1 MFSQIA
7 LATARQLRA
16 GTALVV
22 RTAAAASTSST
33 TRSAA
38 PSFLRRSSVVFQQRG
53 YALARFKKTAAAESD
68 DTAATAT
75 KTNKTRSTAAKSKKS
90 AAKGATSAATKTKTP
105 RAKKEA
111 APKKPKKSK
120 AAKTKAPLTEEQ
132 KLKLKIK
139 LYKQR
144 ALFKEDPK
152 THRATGWA
160 AFVREHLKDVIKE
173 GDKLEERRAY
183 FTKLAPQWK
192 ELSAAE
198 KERYHAKAEKA
209 HQDGLAARAAWVL
222 TKTPMEIEDA
232 NHARRVLKRLGVTPI
247 VHLIPDDRGPK
258 RQRTAFLFFC
268 MSRQK
273 DGVFGG
279 KPASEVSKALAK
291 EWKSMDDAAKQPYI
305 DNAEVDR
312 ERYHSEKA
320 ATTAA
325 YAAA

>member
-16 GTALVV
+16 GTTLVV
-22 RTAAAASTSST
+22 RTAAAASTSLT

-38 PSFLRRSSVVFQQRG
+38 PSFLRRSGLVFQQRG
-53 YALARFKKTAAAESD
+53 YALTRSKKTAAESH

-90 AAKGATSAATKTKTP
+90 AAKGATSAAAKTKTP

-132 KLKLKIK
+132 KLKLKIR

-160 AFVREHLKDVIKE
+160 VFVREHIKDVIKE
-173 GDKLEERRAY
+173 GDALEERRTY
-183 FTKLAPQWK
+183 FAKLAPQWK

-198 KERYHAKAEKA
+198 KDRYHAKADKA

-222 TKTPMEIEDA
+222 TKTPMEIETA
-232 NHARRVLKRLGVTPI
+232 NYARHALKRLGVTPI

-258 RQRTAFLFFC
+258 RQRTAFVFFC

-273 DGVFGG
+273 DGAFVG
-279 KPASEVSKALAK
+279 KSAAEVSKALAK

-312 ERYHSEKA
+312 ERYHSERA